1 MSTVILRRAISL
13 AALALI
19 GSMNAAA
26 ADYPNRPIR
35 MVVAVPPG
43 GPTDFFARLVG
54 QKLADRW
61 GQSVIIDN
69 RPGGGQVIGTDI
81 VAKAP
86 ADGYTLLMCTQTFS
100 VNPSLFET
108 LPYDPLRD
116 FQPVSLVA
124 RAPLAL
130 FVNPTLPAKTLKEL
144 IALAKARP
152 GQINFA
158 SSGPSSS
165 LRFAGELLKSM
176 TGIEIVHVPYK
187 GSGPA
192 LTDLISGQVQMM
204 FNDIIAALPHVKSG
218 RIRVLA
224 TASDKRSAAMPEVP
238 TMAEAGLPG
247 YVAESWFGVLA
258 PAKVPR
264 EVVAALNGEIVR
276 ILDQP
281 EVRARIVHDGGEPV
295 SSTPAQFNALIRSE
309 MQKWGKIIRD
319 NKIRPD

>member
-1 MSTVILRRAISL
+1 
-13 AALALI
+13 
-19 GSMNAAA
+19 
-26 ADYPNRPIR
+26 
-35 MVVAVPPG
+35 
-43 GPTDFFARLVG
+43 VG